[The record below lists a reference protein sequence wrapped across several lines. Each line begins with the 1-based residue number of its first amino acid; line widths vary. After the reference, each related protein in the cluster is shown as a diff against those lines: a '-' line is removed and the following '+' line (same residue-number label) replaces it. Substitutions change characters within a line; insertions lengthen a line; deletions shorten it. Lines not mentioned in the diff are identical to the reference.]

1 MIKLTLTE
9 KNGEPRLLTFDKDEI
24 TIGRVSGNDIVLAK
38 GNVSKR
44 HSRFTVKSPGQIEVA
59 DLKSTNGTYVNGRKI
74 GSPMLLSASDRV
86 YVGDFLISIDLGVGA
101 VQSDFPADLPAE
113 VAGAAGGGSAG
124 HRLPIPP
131 PPPPPRG
138 RVGSSAAQL
147 PTYDDVDGEGD
158 AGFGGGEEEDDLGL
172 AARPPGS
179 GRVPIPPPPPP
190 RRPPTPLASRGLGES
205 DFDDGLGSVA
215 PSASDEPADDTGSVG
230 LFANSRSA
238 DDESSRR
245 APAAARPGA
254 AAVPAAAP
262 SFGSASV
269 APAMAT
275 DIGGNA
281 AGFEALLADAA
292 VTQILIT
299 APDAALVD
307 RGSGLA
313 LHDGSL
319 GDPNAVADALWRL
332 ANTAFPPPAPDN
344 PVVDVRLADGTR
356 VSAAFPPA
364 SPTGVVAAIRR
375 PVLLP
380 RTLSDLIPGGSKDA
394 QTLLESAMVARR
406 NLLITGDAAAMP
418 QVLGAL
424 AAAIPADRR
433 VVAIGAAQPQ
443 TRGGWTDLAPAADM
457 AGLLRVASTL
467 RADHLMVG
475 EVMGPELGELLLVAS
490 RGQEGLIAALP
501 GRSPVE
507 TLGRLAALAAA
518 GLGATAAATT
528 ALCASAFDLVVQV
541 VAVTDGTVRIVE
553 VAEPHLDGPALAAEP
568 VLAFSGD
575 GNRRDPGAGRLQGR
589 GVSARLSAAFTVAGS
604 PLPSSLVNK

>member
-38 GNVSKR
+38 GNVSKK

-86 YVGDFLISIDLGVGA
+86 YVGDFLISIDLGGGA
-101 VQSDFPADLPAE
+101 MQSDFGADYPADLPA
-113 VAGAAGGGSAG
+113 AAGGGSAG

-147 PTYDDVDGEGD
+147 PTYGDSDGDGD
-158 AGFGGGEEEDDLGL
+158 AGFGGDDEDGLGL

-205 DFDDGLGSVA
+205 DFDDGLGSAA
-215 PSASDEPADDTGSVG
+215 PVTSDEPADDTGSVG

-245 APAAARPGA
+245 PTAARPGA
-254 AAVPAAAP
+254 AAVPAVVP
-262 SFGSASV
+262 SFGSASA
-269 APAMAT
+269 APPMTT
-275 DIGGNA
+275 DVGGNA
-281 AGFEALLADAA
+281 AGFEALLGDAA

-307 RGSGLA
+307 RGSGLS

-375 PVLLP
+375 PVLLA

-394 QTLLESAMVARR
+394 LTLLESAMAARR
-406 NLLITGDAAAMP
+406 NLLLTGDAAAMP

-443 TRGGWTDLAPAADM
+443 ARGGWTDLAPAADM

-501 GRSPVE
+501 GRSTIE

-518 GLGATAAATT
+518 GLGATAAVTT
-528 ALCASAFDLVVQV
+528 ALCASAFDLVIHV

-553 VAEPHLDGPALAAEP
+553 VAEPRVEGAALAADS

-575 GNRRDPGAGRLQGR
+575 GNRREPGAGRLQGR

>member
-86 YVGDFLISIDLGVGA
+86 YVGDFLINIDFGVGA
-101 VQSDFPADLPAE
+101 AQSDFSADFQGDLRTPPA
-113 VAGAAGGGSAG
+113 VAARGTGCRFRR
-124 HRLPIPP
+124 RLP
-131 PPPPPRG
+131 R
-138 RVGSSAAQL
+138 RAV
-147 PTYDDVDGEGD
+147 
-158 AGFGGGEEEDDLGL
+158 
-172 AARPPGS
+172 GS
-179 GRVPIPPPPPP
+179 GRAP
-190 RRPPTPLASRGLGES
+190 RNFPPTTTTARGTW
-205 DFDDGLGSVA
+205 GSVGRGRGRARPGGAPARFWARADPPA
-215 PSASDEPADDTGSVG
+215 PSAAPTTDAAGQPRPRRER
-230 LFANSRSA
+230 LR
-238 DDESSRR
+238 RR
-245 APAAARPGA
+245 ARVRRAVRGRRARRGHRERGAVRQFAESGRREQPAPHRGPRPGA
-254 AAVPAAAP
+254 PVAPASAAP
-262 SFGSASV
+262 SFGSASA
-269 APAMAT
+269 APAITTDVGAHAT
-275 DIGGNA
+275 
-281 AGFEALLADAA
+281 GFEALLGDAA

-375 PVLLP
+375 PVLLA

-394 QTLLESAMVARR
+394 QTLLESAMTARR
-406 NLLITGDAAAMP
+406 NLLLTGDAAAMP
-418 QVLGAL
+418 QLLGAL

-443 TRGGWTDLAPAADM
+443 ARGGWTDLAPAADM

-501 GRSPVE
+501 GRSSH
-507 TLGRLAALAAA
+507 RDARAA
-518 GLGATAAATT
+518 G
-528 ALCASAFDLVVQV
+528 
-541 VAVTDGTVRIVE
+541 
-553 VAEPHLDGPALAAEP
+553 
-568 VLAFSGD
+568 
-575 GNRRDPGAGRLQGR
+575 GAGGR
-589 GVSARLSAAFTVAGS
+589 GARGDRARS
-604 PLPSSLVNK
+604 PRRFAPARSTSCCMSWR

>member
-86 YVGDFLISIDLGVGA
+86 YVGDFLINIDLGVGA
-101 VQSDFPADLPAE
+101 AQSDFAADFS
-113 VAGAAGGGSAG
+113 GDSTAGGGSAG

-147 PTYDDVDGEGD
+147 PTYDDSNGDGD
-158 AGFGGGEEEDDLGL
+158 AGFGAGGGDDEELGL

-205 DFDDGLGSVA
+205 DFDDGLGSAA
-215 PSASDEPADDTGSVG
+215 PAATDEPAEDTGSVG
-230 LFANSRSA
+230 LFAHSRSP

-245 APAAARPGA
+245 PAAARPGA
-254 AAVPAAAP
+254 AAAPAPAP

-269 APAMAT
+269 APPMTT
-275 DIGGNA
+275 DVGGNA
-281 AGFEALLADAA
+281 AGFEALLGDAA

-313 LHDGSL
+313 LHEGSL
-319 GDPNAVADALWRL
+319 GEPNAVADALWRL

-394 QTLLESAMVARR
+394 QTLLESAMAARR
-406 NLLITGDAAAMP
+406 NLLLTGDAAAMP
-418 QVLGAL
+418 QILGAL

-443 TRGGWTDLAPAADM
+443 ARGGWTDLAPAADM

-490 RGQEGLIAALP
+490 RGQEGLVAALP
-501 GRSPVE
+501 GRSTVE
-507 TLGRLAALAAA
+507 TLGRLGALAAA
-518 GLGATAAATT
+518 GLGATAAVTT
-528 ALCASAFDLVVQV
+528 ALCASAFDLVLHV

-553 VAEPHLDGPALAAEP
+553 VAEPRVDGAALAADS

-575 GNRRDPGAGRLQGR
+575 GNRREPGAGRLQGR

>member
-86 YVGDFLISIDLGVGA
+86 YVGDFLINIDLGVGGG
-101 VQSDFPADLPAE
+101 QSDFSAE
-113 VAGAAGGGSAG
+113 FQGDPQNTAGGGSAG

-138 RVGSSAAQL
+138 RAGSSAAQL
-147 PTYDDVDGEGD
+147 PTYDDDSEGD
-158 AGFGGGEEEDDLGL
+158 VGFGGEDEDELGL

-215 PSASDEPADDTGSVG
+215 PSAADEPAEDTGSVG
-230 LFANSRSA
+230 LFAHSRSP

-245 APAAARPGA
+245 PTGARPGA
-254 AAVPAAAP
+254 PIAPASAAP
-262 SFGSASV
+262 SFGSASA
-269 APAMAT
+269 APAVTTDVGAHAT
-275 DIGGNA
+275 
-281 AGFEALLADAA
+281 GFEALLGDAA

-364 SPTGVVAAIRR
+364 SPMGVVAAIRR
-375 PVLLP
+375 PVLLA

-394 QTLLESAMVARR
+394 QTLLESAMTARR
-406 NLLITGDAAAMP
+406 NLLLTGDAAAMP
-418 QVLGAL
+418 QLLGAL

-443 TRGGWTDLAPAADM
+443 ARGGWTDLAPAADM

-501 GRSPVE
+501 GRSSIE

-518 GLGATAAATT
+518 GLGTTAAVTT
-528 ALCASAFDLVVQV
+528 ALCASAFDLVLHV

-553 VAEPHLDGPALAAEP
+553 VAEPRVDGAALAADP

>member
-44 HSRFTVKSPGQIEVA
+44 HSRFTVKSAGQIEVA

-86 YVGDFLISIDLGVGA
+86 YVGDFLINIDLGVGA
-101 VQSDFPADLPAE
+101 VQSDFPADFPADSS
-113 VAGAAGGGSAG
+113 GAAGNGSAG

-147 PTYDDVDGEGD
+147 PSYDDSDGEGD
-158 AGFGGGEEEDDLGL
+158 SGFGGDDDDELGL

-215 PSASDEPADDTGSVG
+215 PSATDEPAEDTGSVG
-230 LFANSRSA
+230 LFANSRSP

-245 APAAARPGA
+245 VSAPVRPGA
-254 AAVPAAAP
+254 PPVPAVAP

-269 APAMAT
+269 APPMTT
-275 DIGGNA
+275 DVGGNA
-281 AGFEALLADAA
+281 AGFEALLGDAA

-375 PVLLP
+375 PVLLA

-394 QTLLESAMVARR
+394 QTLLESAMAARR

-418 QVLGAL
+418 QLLGAL

-443 TRGGWTDLAPAADM
+443 ARGGWTDLAPAADM

-475 EVMGPELGELLLVAS
+475 EVMGPELGELVLVAS

-501 GRSPVE
+501 GRSTVE

-518 GLGATAAATT
+518 GLGATTAVTT
-528 ALCASAFDLVVQV
+528 SLCASAFDLVVHV

-553 VAEPHLDGPALAAEP
+553 VAEPRVDGTELAADP

-589 GVSARLSAAFTVAGS
+589 GISAGLSAAFTVAGS

>member
-1 MIKLTLTE
+1 M
-9 KNGEPRLLTFDKDEI
+9 
-24 TIGRVSGNDIVLAK
+24 
-38 GNVSKR
+38 
-44 HSRFTVKSPGQIEVA
+44 
-59 DLKSTNGTYVNGRKI
+59 ST
-74 GSPMLLSASDRV
+74 
-86 YVGDFLISIDLGVGA
+86 
-101 VQSDFPADLPAE
+101 
-113 VAGAAGGGSAG
+113 
-124 HRLPIPP
+124 
-131 PPPPPRG
+131 
-138 RVGSSAAQL
+138 
-147 PTYDDVDGEGD
+147 DV
-158 AGFGGGEEEDDLGL
+158 
-172 AARPPGS
+172 
-179 GRVPIPPPPPP
+179 
-190 RRPPTPLASRGLGES
+190 
-205 DFDDGLGSVA
+205 
-215 PSASDEPADDTGSVG
+215 
-230 LFANSRSA
+230 
-238 DDESSRR
+238 
-245 APAAARPGA
+245 
-254 AAVPAAAP
+254 
-262 SFGSASV
+262 
-269 APAMAT
+269 
-275 DIGGNA
+275 GGNA

-319 GDPNAVADALWRL
+319 GEPNAVADTLWRL

-375 PVLLP
+375 PVLLA

-394 QTLLESAMVARR
+394 QTLLESAMAARR
-406 NLLITGDAAAMP
+406 NLLLTGDAAAMP

-424 AAAIPADRR
+424 AAAIAADRR

-443 TRGGWTDLAPAADM
+443 ARGGWTDLAPAADM

-490 RGQEGLIAALP
+490 RGQEGLVAALP
-501 GRSPVE
+501 GRSTIE

-518 GLGATAAATT
+518 GLGATTAVTT
-528 ALCASAFDLVVQV
+528 ALCASTFDLVLHV
-541 VAVTDGTVRIVE
+541 VALTDGTVRIVE
-553 VAEPHLDGPALAAEP
+553 VAEPRVDGAVLAADP
-568 VLAFSGD
+568 VLTFSGD
-575 GNRRDPGAGRLQGR
+575 GNRREPGVGRLQGR

>member
-101 VQSDFPADLPAE
+101 MRSDFPADSPDF
-113 VAGAAGGGSAG
+113 AGGAGGGSAG

-147 PTYDDVDGEGD
+147 PTFADGEGEED
-158 AGFGGGEEEDDLGL
+158 AGFGGGADDDELGL

-205 DFDDGLGSVA
+205 DFDDGLGSAA
-215 PSASDEPADDTGSVG
+215 PATTDEPADDTGSVG

-245 APAAARPGA
+245 PAAARPGA

-269 APAMAT
+269 APAMPT
-275 DIGGNA
+275 DVGGNA
-281 AGFEALLADAA
+281 AGFEALLGDAA

-307 RGSGLA
+307 WGSGLA
-313 LHDGSL
+313 LHEGSL

-375 PVLLP
+375 PVLLA
-380 RTLSDLIPGGSKDA
+380 RTLSDLDS
-394 QTLLESAMVARR
+394 RR
-406 NLLITGDAAAMP
+406 KQGRADAARERD
-418 QVLGAL
+418 G
-424 AAAIPADRR
+424 
-433 VVAIGAAQPQ
+433 GAAQHP
-443 TRGGWTDLAPAADM
+443 
-457 AGLLRVASTL
+457 
-467 RADHLMVG
+467 
-475 EVMGPELGELLLVAS
+475 
-490 RGQEGLIAALP
+490 
-501 GRSPVE
+501 
-507 TLGRLAALAAA
+507 
-518 GLGATAAATT
+518 
-528 ALCASAFDLVVQV
+528 
-541 VAVTDGTVRIVE
+541 
-553 VAEPHLDGPALAAEP
+553 PH
-568 VLAFSGD
+568 
-575 GNRRDPGAGRLQGR
+575 R
-589 GVSARLSAAFTVAGS
+589 
-604 PLPSSLVNK
+604 

>member
-86 YVGDFLISIDLGVGA
+86 YVGDFLISIDLGGGA
-101 VQSDFPADLPAE
+101 MQSDFGADSPADVP
-113 VAGAAGGGSAG
+113 AGGGSGG

-131 PPPPPRG
+131 PPPPPPSRG

-147 PTYDDVDGEGD
+147 PTYDDSDGAGD
-158 AGFGGGEEEDDLGL
+158 AGFGGDDEDELGL

-205 DFDDGLGSVA
+205 DFDDGLGSAA
-215 PSASDEPADDTGSVG
+215 PATSDEPADDTGSVG

-245 APAAARPGA
+245 VSAPVRPGA
-254 AAVPAAAP
+254 PPVPAAAP
-262 SFGSASV
+262 SFGSASA
-269 APAMAT
+269 APAMVT
-275 DIGGNA
+275 DVGGNA

-307 RGSGLA
+307 RGSGLS
-313 LHDGSL
+313 LHGGSL

-375 PVLLP
+375 PVLLA
-380 RTLSDLIPGGSKDA
+380 RALSDLIPGGSEDA
-394 QTLLESAMVARR
+394 LTLLGSAMSARR
-406 NLLITGDAAAMP
+406 NLLLTGVAAAMP

-443 TRGGWTDLAPAADM
+443 ARGGWTDLAPAADM

-501 GRSPVE
+501 GRSTVE

-518 GLGATAAATT
+518 GLGATTAVTT
-528 ALCASAFDLVVQV
+528 ALCASAFDLVVHV
-541 VAVTDGTVRIVE
+541 VALTDGTVRIVE
-553 VAEPHLDGPALAAEP
+553 VAEPRVDGAGLAADS

-575 GNRRDPGAGRLQGR
+575 GNRREPGAGRLKGP

-604 PLPSSLVNK
+604 PLPASLVNK

>member
-1 MIKLTLTE
+1 
-9 KNGEPRLLTFDKDEI
+9 
-24 TIGRVSGNDIVLAK
+24 
-38 GNVSKR
+38 
-44 HSRFTVKSPGQIEVA
+44 
-59 DLKSTNGTYVNGRKI
+59 
-74 GSPMLLSASDRV
+74 
-86 YVGDFLISIDLGVGA
+86 
-101 VQSDFPADLPAE
+101 
-113 VAGAAGGGSAG
+113 
-124 HRLPIPP
+124 
-131 PPPPPRG
+131 
-138 RVGSSAAQL
+138 
-147 PTYDDVDGEGD
+147 
-158 AGFGGGEEEDDLGL
+158 
-172 AARPPGS
+172 
-179 GRVPIPPPPPP
+179 VPIPPPPPP

-205 DFDDGLGSVA
+205 DFDDGLGSAA
-215 PSASDEPADDTGSVG
+215 PATSDEPVEDTGSVG
-230 LFANSRSA
+230 LFANSRHA

-245 APAAARPGA
+245 PAGARPGA
-254 AAVPAAAP
+254 PAAPVPAAP
-262 SFGSASV
+262 SFGTAA
-269 APAMAT
+269 APAMTTDVGGHAT
-275 DIGGNA
+275 
-281 AGFEALLADAA
+281 GFEALLGDAA

-319 GDPNAVADALWRL
+319 GEPNAVADALWRL

-375 PVLLP
+375 PVLLA

-394 QTLLESAMVARR
+394 QTLLESAMAARR
-406 NLLITGDAAAMP
+406 NLLLTGDAAAMP

-443 TRGGWTDLAPAADM
+443 ARGGWTDLAPAADM

-475 EVMGPELGELLLVAS
+475 ELMGPELGELLLVAS
-490 RGQEGLIAALP
+490 RGQEGLVAALP
-501 GRSPVE
+501 GRSTVE

-518 GLGATAAATT
+518 GLGATAAVTT
-528 ALCASAFDLVVQV
+528 SLCASAFDLVLHV

-553 VAEPHLDGPALAAEP
+553 VAEPRVDGASLAADP

-575 GNRRDPGAGRLQGR
+575 GNRRDPGTGRLQGR

>member
-1 MIKLTLTE
+1 MTT
-9 KNGEPRLLTFDKDEI
+9 D
-24 TIGRVSGNDIVLAK
+24 
-38 GNVSKR
+38 
-44 HSRFTVKSPGQIEVA
+44 
-59 DLKSTNGTYVNGRKI
+59 
-74 GSPMLLSASDRV
+74 
-86 YVGDFLISIDLGVGA
+86 VG
-101 VQSDFPADLPAE
+101 
-113 VAGAAGGGSAG
+113 G
-124 HRLPIPP
+124 H
-131 PPPPPRG
+131 
-138 RVGSSAAQL
+138 
-147 PTYDDVDGEGD
+147 
-158 AGFGGGEEEDDLGL
+158 
-172 AARPPGS
+172 
-179 GRVPIPPPPPP
+179 
-190 RRPPTPLASRGLGES
+190 
-205 DFDDGLGSVA
+205 
-215 PSASDEPADDTGSVG
+215 
-230 LFANSRSA
+230 
-238 DDESSRR
+238 
-245 APAAARPGA
+245 
-254 AAVPAAAP
+254 
-262 SFGSASV
+262 
-269 APAMAT
+269 
-275 DIGGNA
+275 A
-281 AGFEALLADAA
+281 AGFEALLGDAA

-319 GDPNAVADALWRL
+319 GEPNAVADALWRL

-375 PVLLP
+375 PVLLA
-380 RTLSDLIPGGSKDA
+380 RTLSDLIPGNSKDA
-394 QTLLESAMVARR
+394 QTLLESAMMARR
-406 NLLITGDAAAMP
+406 NLLLTGDAAAMP

-443 TRGGWTDLAPAADM
+443 VRGGWTDLAPAADM

-490 RGQEGLIAALP
+490 RGQEGLVAALP
-501 GRSPVE
+501 GRSTIE

-518 GLGATAAATT
+518 GLGATVAVTT
-528 ALCASAFDLVVQV
+528 ALCASAFDLVLHV

-553 VAEPHLDGPALAAEP
+553 VAEPRVDGTALAADS
-568 VLAFSGD
+568 VLAFTGD
-575 GNRRDPGAGRLQGR
+575 GNRREPGAGRLQGR

>member
-86 YVGDFLISIDLGVGA
+86 YVGDFLINIDLGVGA
-101 VQSDFPADLPAE
+101 GKSDYPADFPGDAP
-113 VAGAAGGGSAG
+113 GAPAGGGSG

-147 PTYDDVDGEGD
+147 PTYDDDSEGD
-158 AGFGGGEEEDDLGL
+158 TGFGGEDEDELGL

-215 PSASDEPADDTGSVG
+215 PSAADEPAEDTGSVG
-230 LFANSRSA
+230 LFANSRSP

-245 APAAARPGA
+245 PTTGARPGVPA
-254 AAVPAAAP
+254 APVAAAP
-262 SFGSASV
+262 SFGSASA
-269 APAMAT
+269 APAITTDVGGHAT
-275 DIGGNA
+275 
-281 AGFEALLADAA
+281 GFEALLGDAA

-394 QTLLESAMVARR
+394 QTLLESAMTARR
-406 NLLITGDAAAMP
+406 NLLLTGDAAAMP

-443 TRGGWTDLAPAADM
+443 ARGGWTDLAPAADM

-490 RGQEGLIAALP
+490 RGQEGLVAALP
-501 GRSPVE
+501 GRSTIE

-518 GLGATAAATT
+518 GLGATVAVTT
-528 ALCASAFDLVVQV
+528 ALCASAFDLVLHV

-553 VAEPHLDGPALAAEP
+553 VAEPRVDGAVLAADP